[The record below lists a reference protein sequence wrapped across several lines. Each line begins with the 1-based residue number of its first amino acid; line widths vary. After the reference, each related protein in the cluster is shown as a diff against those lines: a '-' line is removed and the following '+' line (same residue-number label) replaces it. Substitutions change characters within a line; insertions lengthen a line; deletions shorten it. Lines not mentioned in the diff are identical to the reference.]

1 MLPLSRIRVAVAPA
15 AAYENR
21 RPLFDMLSS
30 GLAVTFEPHT
40 PGDYGG
46 LQGLIALSEDRG
58 AVNGAMEHDLSSYQ
72 VCSSDPVSFSEQSAI
87 RFTSSTLVHRAFR
100 NKSLADS
107 SLVNFARAPK
117 SSECLAQV
125 DNQPVWTVE
134 RTGSQL
140 HHHVGIDLP
149 LFTPGDFFHGHFR
162 ASRWFAM
169 VPLLHFLRHLFN
181 PDGWKLPEPR
191 ATFIIDDPNLH
202 RRRYGYIDFEKLAK
216 HAATHNY
223 HATVAT
229 VPLDAWYFDREVAA
243 LFRAHKQRLSLMMH
257 GVNHIADELARSYTE
272 EDALELLA
280 AGLRRIAAFESR
292 SGVAVGRIMAA
303 PHGAFADSIA
313 DPMLRL
319 GYEAACVSIGSLVRW
334 NSGKHWPAELGLPI
348 GQAFGSRGFPVFH
361 RTGISETDVRLSA
374 FLGHP
379 MIIATHHQ
387 DCISNFARFETLANM
402 VNEITTVRWMT
413 IEDISR
419 TNYVSRVENGVLCIR
434 PYTRRLTVPLPR
446 DVVALQLQ
454 SSAFCPEITIDLRTH
469 SSNATQ
475 ATEAHGPFQYSVSNN
490 VMQIFFPPRD
500 PVDYKQVDPM
510 RLGLWP
516 VARRLLVEV
525 RDRVKPM
532 LSFASAR

>member
-1 MLPLSRIRVAVAPA
+1 MAVAPA
-15 AAYENR
+15 AAYESR

-40 PGDYGG
+40 PSKYIG
-46 LQGLIALSEDRG
+46 LRGLIAVSEDRE
-58 AVNGAMEHDLSSYQ
+58 AVNGAIEHDLSSYQ
-72 VCSSDPVSFSEQSAI
+72 VCSSDPVPFSQQSPI
-87 RFTSSTLVHRAFR
+87 RFTSSTSVHRVFR
-100 NKSLADS
+100 NKNLADS
-107 SLVNFARAPK
+107 SLVNFSRVSE

-125 DNQPVWTVE
+125 DNQPVWTLE

-140 HHHVGIDLP
+140 RYHVGIDLP

-169 VPLLHFLRHLFN
+169 VPLLHFLRHLLD

-202 RRRYGYIDFEKLAK
+202 RRRYGYIDFERLAK
-216 HAATHNY
+216 HAAIHNY

-229 VPLDAWYFDREVAA
+229 VPLDAWYFDRQVAA
-243 LFRAHKQRLSLMMH
+243 LFRAHKQHISLMMH
-257 GVNHIADELARSYTE
+257 GVNHTANELARAYTE

-280 AGLRRIAAFESR
+280 TGLRRMAAFESR
-292 SGVAVGRIMAA
+292 SGVAVARIMAA

-313 DPMLRL
+313 DPMLSL

-334 NSGKHWPAELGLPI
+334 NSGKHWPVDLGLPV
-348 GQAFGSRGFPVFH
+348 GQALGSRGFPVFH
-361 RTGISETDVRLSA
+361 RTGIAETDVRLSA

-379 MIIATHHQ
+379 IIIATHHQ

-402 VNEITTVRWMT
+402 VNEITTVQWMT

-419 TNYVSRVENGVLCIR
+419 TNYISGVENGVLCIR
-434 PYTRRLTVPLPR
+434 PYTRRLTVPLPQ
-446 DVVALQLQ
+446 DAVALQLQ
-454 SSAFCPEITIDLRTH
+454 SSPFCREITIDLRSH
-469 SSNATQ
+469 SSNATA
-475 ATEAHGPFQYSVSNN
+475 ATESHGAFQYNISNN
-490 VMQIFFPPRD
+490 VIQIFFPSRD
-500 PVDYKQVDPM
+500 PVDYKQVGPM

-516 VARRLLVEV
+516 VARRLVAEV
-525 RDRVKPM
+525 RDRIQPM
-532 LSFASAR
+532 LFFASAR